1 MYRHS
6 GAEAEDVLPD
16 PEKGPDGAGIRRNRA
31 FPRISAGNGKVRTMK
46 VTCEYCDSFIEA
58 DGRTVCPMCG
68 APLGEAVRA
77 AEEKAAREAAEL
89 EAKEAKISAE
99 LAEQE
104 KQREVL
110 SIIKSLAGGTFGSMV
125 ASGVGAAIGS
135 SLFGGSS
142 RRGISRA
149 VSNLAGRGINRALGN
164 PHGKKRR

>member
-16 PEKGPDGAGIRRNRA
+16 QERETDGAKLWRNRV
-31 FPRISAGNGKVRTMK
+31 FPQKSAGNGKVRTMK

-89 EAKEAKISAE
+89 EAKEAKISSE

-110 SIIKSLAGGTFGSMV
+110 SIIKSLAGGTFGSIV